1 MSSKSSKWELGF
13 DHYIVK
19 FTISRFVISRFE
31 CNNIWQI
38 SFLIVHEVV
47 CGIVFLTSR
56 TNSIGVKKI
65 CAKN

>member
-1 MSSKSSKWELGF
+1 MPGKSSKWELGF

-19 FTISRFVISRFE
+19 FSMSRFVISGFE

-38 SFLIVHEVV
+38 YFLIVHEVM

-56 TNSIGVKKI
+56 TN
-65 CAKN
+65 